1 MANDKKKAAESKS
14 STLSWVVFLVVAA
27 VVLGTVV
34 VPALNRA
41 AVTRHA
47 TVGKPAPDFTLT
59 SLDGNKVTLS
69 QLKGKPV
76 LINFWATWCPP
87 CRLEMP
93 ALQKVYQESSANGFM
108 LLMVNQQED
117 SVTVQNFLKQNNYSL
132 PVLLDLNGRVSDMYQ
147 VTGIPT
153 SVFIDSQGVVQDI
166 HVGTMPVAE
175 LFLSKIPK

>member
-1 MANDKKKAAESKS
+1 MVKKKKKAAKSKS
-14 STLSWVVFLVVAA
+14 STLSWVVFLVVTA
-27 VVLGTVV
+27 VVLGIVV

-41 AVTRHA
+41 AITRHA
-47 TVGKPAPDFTLT
+47 TLGKPAPDFTLT
-59 SLDGNKVTLS
+59 SLDGKKVTLS

-93 ALQKVYQESSANGFM
+93 ALQTVYQEASAKGFT

-117 SVTVQNFLKQNNYSL
+117 STTVQNFLKQNNYSL
-132 PVLLDLNGRVSDMYQ
+132 PVVLDLNGQVSDMYQ

-153 SVFIDSQGVVQDI
+153 SVFIDSQGVVRDI
-166 HVGTMPVAE
+166 HVGTIPVAD